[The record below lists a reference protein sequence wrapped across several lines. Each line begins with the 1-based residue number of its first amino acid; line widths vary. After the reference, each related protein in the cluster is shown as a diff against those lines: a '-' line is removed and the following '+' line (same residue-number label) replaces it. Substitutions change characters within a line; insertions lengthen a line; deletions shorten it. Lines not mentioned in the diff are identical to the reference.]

1 MRCDRF
7 ARVLAHCG
15 FIVMCPRLSALTQMR
30 LDATAID
37 ELSRSLEALTALPEH
52 PRRKRPG
59 IFSISFGSYPALMT
73 AASPHVG
80 HLVGSLIVF
89 GGYGSFVDT
98 CRFMIGAS
106 PADARAPAPDPTC
119 MAGLAINTAAALF
132 DGEQKHWLIHAWRA
146 FVARVWGASD
156 MQHEQIAEAANEIAA
171 DLPPEIRPMFLQGC
185 GLVPGFG
192 AWVEEGLARTDVQTM
207 DARAHLHNV
216 RCPVHLF
223 HGRRDNVI
231 PHSQMTVLA
240 NALSSVDPKT
250 YLTGLYEH
258 GRSDANALRQIPTL
272 LREIAT
278 MAAMVHAMVLSGTR
292 SA

>member
-1 MRCDRF
+1 
-7 ARVLAHCG
+7 
-15 FIVMCPRLSALTQMR
+15 
-30 LDATAID
+30 
-37 ELSRSLEALTALPEH
+37 
-52 PRRKRPG
+52 
-59 IFSISFGSYPALMT
+59 
-73 AASPHVG
+73 
-80 HLVGSLIVF
+80 
-89 GGYGSFVDT
+89 
-98 CRFMIGAS
+98 
-106 PADARAPAPDPTC
+106 
-119 MAGLAINTAAALF
+119 
-132 DGEQKHWLIHAWRA
+132 
-146 FVARVWGASD
+146 

-272 LREIAT
+272 VREIAT